1 MHPKKGMIHQV
12 TNAQRGWGR
21 VRHIALRC
29 NARGQIRMSIKKLF
43 PILLLGLAVL
53 TGVDGAAIAAVG
65 QPEPW
70 QLGLQDPV
78 SPVAVEGQKFFNL
91 LTWLMTIITVIVL
104 ALLLY
109 VLFRFSAKRN
119 PVPSKTTHHTLLE
132 VVWTVVP
139 VLILLVIA
147 IPSFRLLYFADR
159 VEDADLT
166 LKIIG
171 KQWYWTYEYPDNG
184 NFTFDSLMIDQE
196 TAVAEG
202 LNRLLDV
209 DNPVVLPVDQ
219 NIRLIMTSD
228 DVIHNWAMPSLF
240 IKLDAVP
247 GRLNETWTRI
257 PGEYAGTTFY
267 GQCSELCGVNH
278 AYMPIAVKAV
288 TMEEYEAWVA
298 KAQEEFAS
306 ADLPSAV
313 SVASAE

>member
-1 MHPKKGMIHQV
+1 
-12 TNAQRGWGR
+12 
-21 VRHIALRC
+21 
-29 NARGQIRMSIKKLF
+29 MSIKKLF
-43 PILLLGLAVL
+43 PIFLLGLAVI
-53 TGVDGAAIAAVG
+53 TGLDSAAFAAVG

-91 LTWLMTIITVIVL
+91 LTWLMTIITVVVL
-104 ALLLY
+104 LLLLY
-109 VLFRFSAKRN
+109 VLFRFNAKRN

-147 IPSFRLLYFADR
+147 IPSFRLLYYADR

-184 NFTFDSLMIDQE
+184 NFTFDSLMIDE
-196 TAVAEG
+196 DTAVAEG
-202 LNRLLDV
+202 KNRLLDV
-209 DNPVVLPVDQ
+209 DNPVVLPVDT

-298 KAQEEFAS
+298 KAQEQFAS
-306 ADLPSAV
+306 VDLPSAV

>member
-1 MHPKKGMIHQV
+1 
-12 TNAQRGWGR
+12 
-21 VRHIALRC
+21 
-29 NARGQIRMSIKKLF
+29 MSIKKLF
-43 PILLLGLAVL
+43 PIFLLGLAVL
-53 TGVDGAAIAAVG
+53 VGFDSSALAVG

-70 QLGLQDPV
+70 QLGLQEPV
-78 SPVAVEGQKFFNL
+78 SPVAVEGHEFFIL

-104 ALLLY
+104 LLLLY

-184 NFTFDSLMIDQE
+184 NFTFDSLMIDEE

-202 LNRLLDV
+202 KNRLLDV
-209 DNPVVLPVDQ
+209 DNPVVLPVGQ

-257 PGEYAGTTFY
+257 PAEYAGTTFY

-298 KAQEEFAS
+298 KAQEQFAS
-306 ADLPSAV
+306 ADLPSSV

>member
-1 MHPKKGMIHQV
+1 
-12 TNAQRGWGR
+12 
-21 VRHIALRC
+21 
-29 NARGQIRMSIKKLF
+29 MSIRKLF

-53 TGVDGAAIAAVG
+53 TGLDSAAIAAVG

-91 LTWLMTIITVIVL
+91 LIWLMTIITVIVL
-104 ALLLY
+104 FLLLY

-184 NFTFDSLMIDQE
+184 NFTFDSLMIDEE

-202 LNRLLDV
+202 KNRLLDV
-209 DNPVVLPVDQ
+209 DNPVVLPVDK

-288 TMEEYEAWVA
+288 TMEEFETWVA
-298 KAQEEFAS
+298 GAQEQFAS

>member
-1 MHPKKGMIHQV
+1 
-12 TNAQRGWGR
+12 
-21 VRHIALRC
+21 
-29 NARGQIRMSIKKLF
+29 MSIKKLF

-196 TAVAEG
+196 TAIAEG
-202 LNRLLDV
+202 KKRLLDV

-257 PGEYAGTTFY
+257 PAEYAGTTFY

-298 KAQEEFAS
+298 EAQEQFAS